1 MNQEYD
7 INSDLELIRNFMD
20 SPNIRKE
27 YSEGRL
33 YYCLLDLI
41 TEATSTVDAKDYFK
55 KLKIKDRRL
64 LKDWESL
71 SILLRTQTNGGPQ
84 KLKFIDAQGF
94 FRLVQIMPGENAHH
108 FKNAFARIVNSHFQG

>member
-7 INSDLELIRNFMD
+7 INCDLELIQNFMD

-27 YSEGRL
+27 YSEGRV

-41 TEATSTVDAKDYFK
+41 TEATTTVDPKDYFK

-64 LKDWESL
+64 MKDWDSL
-71 SILLRTQTNGGPQ
+71 SILLRTQTKGGPQ
-84 KLKFIDAQGF
+84 MLKFIDAQGF
-94 FRLVQIMPGENAHH
+94 FRLVQIIPGETAHNI
-108 FKNAFARIVNSHFQG
+108 KNAFARIINSHFQG